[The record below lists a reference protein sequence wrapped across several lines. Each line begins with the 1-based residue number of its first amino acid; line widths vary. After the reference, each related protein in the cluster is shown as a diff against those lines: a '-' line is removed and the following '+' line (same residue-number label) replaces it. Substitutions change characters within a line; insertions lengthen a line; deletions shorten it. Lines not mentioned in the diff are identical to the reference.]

1 MEGDYESF
9 TNFRQICF
17 YFAYFFSFLINMHKH
32 GNDKNDF
39 LQTQRI
45 RQLSKASKFLDFPQH
60 SINFVIYRF
69 SNIHPLKINLSSI
82 EAALRCI

>member
-1 MEGDYESF
+1 MD
-9 TNFRQICF
+9 
-17 YFAYFFSFLINMHKH
+17 KH

-45 RQLSKASKFLDFPQH
+45 RQLGKASKFLDFPQH

-69 SNIHPLKINLSSI
+69 FKIDSLKIHRSSI